1 MFLMLDCLDGFYGGS
16 AGGGKS
22 IALLTA
28 SLLYVHEPKYN
39 AILIRDTMK
48 NLSMPDSIMDV
59 SHQWLS
65 GTDAHWSGDKNRWN
79 FPSGATLSFGYLD
92 DPRSHFNFQSSQF
105 QYVGID
111 EAVNIR
117 ENQAKYM
124 FSRLRKL
131 KDSTIP
137 IRFRC
142 ASNPPA
148 GEQIARGQ
156 WVKKRY
162 VDPETR
168 QKGIIFIP
176 AKMEDN
182 KHLNINEYKLSLQQ
196 LDIIT
201 RKQLEDGD
209 WEIKQLGNIFK
220 REWFELVNEAPIE
233 AKRVRYWDLAAT
245 EPTKSNK
252 EPAYTSGA
260 KLSVDKNNI
269 IYIES
274 IVRFRK
280 EPRYTE
286 QIIRQIADM
295 DGRNV
300 IIYMEQEPGSP
311 IYEEEFILMGDG
323 SYQKLKNIEVG
334 DYVINKNGLPT
345 RVLKIYKQGE
355 LDCLQIK
362 TDSGR
367 VVKSAYIHPFLTIRG
382 WVEAKNLTTN
392 DYLALCRLK
401 NLAQQNEMRDEE
413 FRLAGYFIGDG
424 CCTFTKNKS
433 SINAMITC
441 TDDLQGE
448 DIINCATTLN
458 FICNKTGKNKAY
470 YRLSHGV
477 RDWLRKVELAGKRTE
492 NKIVP
497 KWIFKSSNDQ
507 ISNFIGAYFSCD
519 GCISIGNH
527 GVGIE
532 FYSISKELLEGIQ
545 HLLLRFGIYSRL
557 KKRKYHPD
565 YQKTRQFMY
574 RLVLRKGDDSHALF
588 AEKIKVYGIKRE
600 KLKGL
605 FRQEFDKNILPDKIE
620 EIIEIG
626 KLPCRC
632 IKVEDGESF
641 LVNDIIVHNSGKN
654 TIDHYRR
661 NILPEFAFYPDKV
674 SGSKFQRATPLSS
687 QAEAGNIK
695 IIKGHWNEDFFNEL
709 ELFPDGKFF
718 DQVDSC
724 SGAFNV
730 LWTPKNPRI
739 RLL

>member
-1 MFLMLDCLDGFYGGS
+1 MLDCLDAFYGGS

-28 SLLYVHEPKYN
+28 SLLYVHEQKYN

-168 QKGIIFIP
+168 QKGVIFIP

-182 KHLNINEYKLSLQQ
+182 QHLNINEYKLSLQQ

-201 RKQLEDGD
+201 RKQLEEGD

-233 AKRVRYWDLAAT
+233 AKRLRYWDLAAT

-260 KLSVDKNNI
+260 KLVVDKNNI

-274 IVRFRK
+274 IIRFRK

-286 QIIRQIADM
+286 QIIRQTADM

-311 IYEEEFILMGDG
+311 IWEEENVLMKNGI
-323 SYQKLKNIEVG
+323 YKKLKDIKEN
-334 DYVINKNGLPT
+334 DYVITKDGISSK
-345 RVLKIYKQGE
+345 VVKIYKQGE
-355 LDCLQIK
+355 LDIINIK
-362 TDSGR
+362 TESGR
-367 VVKSAYIHPFLTIRG
+367 EIKTAYSHLFYTPYGWKEARELEIGDILGLRVPLEKFGSIR
-382 WVEAKNLTTN
+382 KN
-392 DYLALCRLK
+392 
-401 NLAQQNEMRDEE
+401 EE

-424 CCTFTKNKS
+424 CCTKAKN
-433 SINAMITC
+433 SINARFTC
-441 TDDLQGE
+441 TDNDQGK
-448 DIINCATTLN
+448 DFVNCVESLGYR
-458 FICNKTGKNKAY
+458 CNKRNKDINSCY
-470 YRLSHGV
+470 YNASGGIRK
-477 RDWLRKVELAGKRTE
+477 WLYDIDLAEKRTE
-492 NKIVP
+492 NKVVP
-497 KWIFKSSNDQ
+497 KWVYEGNNVQ
-507 ISNFIGAYFSCD
+507 VSNFIGAYFACD
-519 GCISIGNH
+519 GSISKSNKGIN
-527 GVGIE
+527 IE
-532 FYSISKELLEGIQ
+532 FYSISKELLQGIQ
-545 HLLLRFGIYSRL
+545 NLLLRFGINSRL
-557 KKRKYHPD
+557 RKRKYHKD
-565 YQKTRQFMY
+565 YQEKRKYMY
-574 RLVLRKGDDSHALF
+574 RLTLKKGDDSQGLF
-588 AEKIKVYGIKRE
+588 AENIIVYGKKRDLLKEIKRQD
-600 KLKGL
+600 
-605 FRQEFDKNILPDKIE
+605 FNKNIISDKIIYIEKE
-620 EIIEIG
+620 EEK
-626 KLPCRC
+626 KLCRC
-632 IKVEDGESF
+632 IKVEQGESF

-674 SGSKFQRATPLSS
+674 SGSKFQRATPFSS
-687 QAEAGNIK
+687 QAEAGNVK
-695 IIKGHWNEDFFNEL
+695 VVKGHWNEEFFNEL

-718 DQVDSC
+718 DQIDSC

-730 LWTPKNPRI
+730 LWTPKSPRI
-739 RLL
+739 RVL

>member
-1 MFLMLDCLDGFYGGS
+1 MLDCLDAFYGGS

-28 SLLYVHEPKYN
+28 SLLYVHEQKYN

-168 QKGIIFIP
+168 QKGVIFIP

-182 KHLNINEYKLSLQQ
+182 QHLNINEYKLSLQQ

-201 RKQLEDGD
+201 RKQLEEGD

-252 EPAYTSGA
+252 EPAYTSGT
-260 KLSVDKNNI
+260 KLVVDKNNI

-274 IVRFRK
+274 IIRFRK

-286 QIIRQIADM
+286 QIIRQTADM

-300 IIYMEQEPGSP
+300 IIYMEQEPGS
-311 IYEEEFILMGDG
+311 
-323 SYQKLKNIEVG
+323 
-334 DYVINKNGLPT
+334 
-345 RVLKIYKQGE
+345 
-355 LDCLQIK
+355 
-362 TDSGR
+362 
-367 VVKSAYIHPFLTIRG
+367 
-382 WVEAKNLTTN
+382 
-392 DYLALCRLK
+392 
-401 NLAQQNEMRDEE
+401 
-413 FRLAGYFIGDG
+413 
-424 CCTFTKNKS
+424 
-433 SINAMITC
+433 
-441 TDDLQGE
+441 
-448 DIINCATTLN
+448 
-458 FICNKTGKNKAY
+458 
-470 YRLSHGV
+470 
-477 RDWLRKVELAGKRTE
+477 
-492 NKIVP
+492 
-497 KWIFKSSNDQ
+497 
-507 ISNFIGAYFSCD
+507 
-519 GCISIGNH
+519 
-527 GVGIE
+527 
-532 FYSISKELLEGIQ
+532 
-545 HLLLRFGIYSRL
+545 
-557 KKRKYHPD
+557 
-565 YQKTRQFMY
+565 
-574 RLVLRKGDDSHALF
+574 
-588 AEKIKVYGIKRE
+588 
-600 KLKGL
+600 
-605 FRQEFDKNILPDKIE
+605 
-620 EIIEIG
+620 
-626 KLPCRC
+626 
-632 IKVEDGESF
+632 
-641 LVNDIIVHNSGKN
+641 SGKN
-654 TIDHYRR
+654 NIDHYRR

-674 SGSKFQRATPLSS
+674 SGSKFQRATPFSS
-687 QAEAGNIK
+687 QAEAGNVK
-695 IIKGHWNEDFFNEL
+695 VVKGHWNEDFFNEL

-718 DQVDSC
+718 DQIDSC

-730 LWTPKNPRI
+730 LWTPKSPRI
-739 RLL
+739 RVL